1 VASSPLCQP
10 QGCVSKQRTQDGS
23 CRFQKQEGVTHAH
36 QALTMGH
43 SVHVTERE
51 RDTEEPSHLCRN
63 RSRTRISNLALLLPE
78 QPFSHREALQSQRTG
93 RSVVHGGPLPSY
105 GMMEILGVR
114 GEGEGVGQRSKTTWK
129 QKAHEQGTD
138 M

>member
-1 VASSPLCQP
+1 MASSPLCQP

-36 QALTMGH
+36 QAGTTTALTMGH

-63 RSRTRISNLALLLPE
+63 RSRSRISNLALLLPE
-78 QPFSHREALQSQRTG
+78 QPFSHQEALQPQRTG
-93 RSVVHGGPLPSY
+93 RSVVHGAPS
-105 GMMEILGVR
+105 
-114 GEGEGVGQRSKTTWK
+114 
-129 QKAHEQGTD
+129 
-138 M
+138 